1 MEMEPSC
8 SAPSPTPSAC
18 DALGRSRPPWYGETD
33 ARAEPRDSL
42 DLVPTM
48 EIERV
53 DVVPLTRCLAR
64 LEERSRL
71 VVALS
76 FQEGRSAEE
85 VAARLGTTAGN
96 VRVIRH
102 RALAQLHDCMEGGHR
117 A

>member
-1 MEMEPSC
+1 
-8 SAPSPTPSAC
+8 
-18 DALGRSRPPWYGETD
+18 
-33 ARAEPRDSL
+33 
-42 DLVPTM
+42 M

-102 RALAQLHDCMEGGHR
+102 RALAALRRCLDGQEKESQ
-117 A
+117 